1 MPPKREALV
10 QYPPAR
16 SLRLG
21 HVAAPTNFALG
32 AGTAGAYL
40 SRHTAFPDKLKTGDV
55 VAHFFTRPIFAAT
68 IVWLA
73 SCATTPAQD
82 YPTRTIRV
90 IIPLAAGGGGDIFT
104 RAIADELQ
112 KAWGQ
117 SVVVENRPG
126 GALNIGTRACAEAA
140 PDGYTLCVLS
150 SEPVIYNQFLF
161 KNLPFDPDKDFEPI
175 SLLFFN
181 TLGLV
186 VNSALKVKTIPEL
199 VALSKAKPG
208 TLSYGTF
215 AFPLAYFMEKLKKE
229 TGADIV
235 RVPFRGGGEVV
246 NAVLSGSTPVAIL
259 ALSNMISQL
268 QSGRITGLAVN
279 SKTRSP
285 LFPDIPTLTEAYGA
299 EQYPSTWF
307 GLFAPAGTPKP
318 IIAKLAREVA
328 RIIDDRDFR
337 QRMFIDRAVEPSG
350 MRLEELAGFIRDDRK
365 RAERI
370 VNESGLNAE

>member
-1 MPPKREALV
+1 M
-10 QYPPAR
+10 
-16 SLRLG
+16 
-21 HVAAPTNFALG
+21 
-32 AGTAGAYL
+32 
-40 SRHTAFPDKLKTGDV
+40 
-55 VAHFFTRPIFAAT
+55 AHFFTKPIFAAT

-73 SCATTPAQD
+73 SCATALAQD
-82 YPTRTIRV
+82 YPARTIRV

-181 TLGLV
+181 TLALV
-186 VNSALKVKTIPEL
+186 VNSALNVKTIPDL

-268 QSGRITGLAVN
+268 QSGSITGLAVN

-285 LFPDIPTLTEAYGA
+285 LFPDIPTLTEAYGS

-307 GLFAPAGTPKP
+307 GLFAPAGTPRP

-370 VNESGLNAE
+370 VNESGLKAE